1 MAWDGEVN
9 TTAVDGVP
17 VLWAEAPGPLRASL
31 MFRVGHADEKLPWS
45 GITHLVEH
53 LTLFALGPK
62 QSYEFNGAVTPN
74 RTMFVAAGTPADIV
88 GFLGHVTSTLANLPL
103 DRADTEKTVLL
114 AEATSRSMSASDVM
128 FNLRFGARGC
138 GLYRYKEF
146 GLYHVPNPWI
156 SAWSARYFT
165 RDNAVLWLS
174 GPPPADLRLPLPAG
188 QRMPDTGVQPLPLT
202 LPAYAQGP
210 VGGAGVSMVAP
221 RSTALAMATSV
232 AAARLLQRLRY
243 DKGIAYS
250 VQGGYMPLDSTH
262 AQVSH
267 WTDAQHGHAATVL
280 NDTVHSMYAM
290 STEGPSAEEL
300 AQEVQTFS
308 RNLERDE
315 APVGWLDRTAVRLLN
330 GEPVQRPSDLVADM
344 QTVTPAAARDAMAA
358 ALRSAIYLGPDDVPA
373 PGGIH
378 AYVKPAVDPVRGQ
391 VLPHVQAKQWRNA
404 PYLAYSGDGV
414 TLSINADERI
424 TVRFDACEAV
434 LRYGDGGICLVG
446 SDGSIL
452 PINPTEWV
460 QAPLAAQQ
468 IAQVL
473 SPQLNVPLPA
483 EQTALAIKVPA
494 QAQRGASPLAGIS
507 LERWIGLFVFVA
519 VGVGLLVFAFVAS
532 SRVGAGPSV
541 ISLLLWGAVGFRLL
555 RRLL

>member
-1 MAWDGEVN
+1 
-9 TTAVDGVP
+9 
-17 VLWAEAPGPLRASL
+17 
-31 MFRVGHADEKLPWS
+31 
-45 GITHLVEH
+45 
-53 LTLFALGPK
+53 
-62 QSYEFNGAVTPN
+62 
-74 RTMFVAAGTPADIV
+74 
-88 GFLGHVTSTLANLPL
+88 
-103 DRADTEKTVLL
+103 
-114 AEATSRSMSASDVM
+114 
-128 FNLRFGARGC
+128 
-138 GLYRYKEF
+138 
-146 GLYHVPNPWI
+146 VPNPWI

-165 RDNAVLWLS
+165 RDNAVLLLS

-188 QRMPDTGVQPLPLT
+188 QRMPDTGVQPLALT

-262 AQVSH
+262 AQVSL

-330 GEPVQRPSDLVADM
+330 GEPVQRPTDLVADM

-358 ALRSAIYLGPDDVPA
+358 ALRSAIYLGPEDVPA

-473 SPQLNVPLPA
+473 SPQLNVPLQA